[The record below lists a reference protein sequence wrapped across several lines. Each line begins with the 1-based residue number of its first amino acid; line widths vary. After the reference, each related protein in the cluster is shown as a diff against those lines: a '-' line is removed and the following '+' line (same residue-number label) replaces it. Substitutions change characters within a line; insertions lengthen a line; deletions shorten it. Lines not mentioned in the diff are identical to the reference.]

1 MYHSRLAT
9 LDGVQDLG
17 DCFDQYGPL
26 SAFEDVH
33 AYKNSMIISTYIY
46 PAIIII
52 DIDSGKKGWRRMP
65 QSRTQNITS
74 SLSFKK
80 KEGIKSRNNLR
91 NRSDGSSAFELF
103 LVLC

>member
-1 MYHSRLAT
+1 MSVTVPSILCTILGLRPWT
-9 LDGVQDLG
+9 GVQDLG

-52 DIDSGKKGWRRMP
+52 DIDSGKKG
-65 QSRTQNITS
+65 
-74 SLSFKK
+74 
-80 KEGIKSRNNLR
+80 
-91 NRSDGSSAFELF
+91 
-103 LVLC
+103 